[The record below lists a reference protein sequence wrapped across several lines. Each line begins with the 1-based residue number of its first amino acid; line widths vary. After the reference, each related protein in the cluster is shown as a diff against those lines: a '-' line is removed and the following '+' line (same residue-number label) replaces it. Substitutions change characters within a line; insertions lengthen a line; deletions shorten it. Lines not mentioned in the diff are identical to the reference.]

1 MNMLDKNRPSLLVVD
16 DNEKNLYATK
26 RVLEILD
33 IDIDVVQSGNEAL
46 KAIVNQDY
54 FLILMDVQMPDMDG
68 FETVSLLRGNES
80 YRHIPVIFLTA
91 NMKQQDALIAGYN
104 EGAVDYLFKPIEPVI
119 LLSKVKVFLELKLA
133 RLELEQLASSDVLTG
148 LSNRNMFHSF
158 EERTLNLA
166 RRNKTQFAVLFLDL
180 DHFKTI
186 NDTLGHDA
194 GDYVLCSAAKAIK
207 SSLRDSDIVA
217 RMGGDEFAILLTDIS
232 QPQDAGAVANDVLK
246 ALDTPI
252 MVNNNEISC
261 GASIGIACYPSCGQS
276 CETLNKAADIAL
288 YKAKEQRN
296 TFSFFSN
303 EMQQQML
310 ALLSLKQR
318 LKGAIDKQ
326 ELEVHYQVKVDAKT
340 KDIMGMEALLRWHPL
355 GLGTISPAKF
365 IPLAEESGQIIA
377 LGRWV
382 LEAVSTQIIQW
393 NSDNDTN
400 FEMSVAI
407 NVSPKQLGK
416 ADFVQMI
423 KSVVQQCGIKPEMLE
438 LELTETALME
448 DPETA
453 IDTLKAIHALG
464 VKIAIDDFG
473 TGYSSLSYLQ
483 RLPIDT
489 VKIDLSFVRVI
500 GSNAESDI
508 IIKAIIN
515 LAHTLGMKVVAEG
528 VETQMQAE
536 FLTEQGCDYLQG
548 YLYAKPLPAIELN
561 QLLLLNKE

>member
-1 MNMLDKNRPSLLVVD
+1 MLDKNRPSLLVVD

-276 CETLNKAADIAL
+276 CEALNKAADIAL

-296 TFSFFSN
+296 AFSFFSN

-355 GLGTISPAKF
+355 GLGTISPAQF
-365 IPLAEESGQIIA
+365 IPLAEESGQIVA

-382 LEAVSTQIIQW
+382 LEAVSAQIIQW
-393 NSDNDTN
+393 NSDNGTN

-423 KSVVQQCGIKPEMLE
+423 KSVIQQCAIKPEMLE

>member
-1 MNMLDKNRPSLLVVD
+1 MLDKNRPSLLVVD